1 MKRNKEEKEYNK
13 KLLTDL
19 FVWNKVSENEA
30 IVTEQQLRDDN
41 YKGSLPY
48 TTPTVYDNIW
58 IKQLPKERGSRW
70 NKYSIFKM

>member
-1 MKRNKEEKEYNK
+1 MKRTKEENEYNK

-19 FVWNKVSENEA
+19 FVWNKVSGNEA
-30 IVTEQQLRDDN
+30 IVTEQQLKEDN

-48 TTPTVYDNIW
+48 TTPTAYDNIL

>member
-30 IVTEQQLRDDN
+30 IVTEQQLISDN

-48 TTPTVYDNIW
+48 TTPTAYGNIL
-58 IKQLPKERGSRW
+58 IKQLPRERGDRW
-70 NKYSIFKM
+70 NTYSIFKM

>member
-19 FVWNKVSENEA
+19 FVWNKISENEA
-30 IVTEQQLRDDN
+30 IVTEQQLKNDN

-48 TTPTVYDNIW
+48 TTPTSYDNIL
-58 IKQLPKERGSRW
+58 IKQLPKKRGFKW
-70 NKYSIFKM
+70 NIYSIFKM